1 MDFIALSYIDII
13 NAQVLN
19 EKYNAQI
26 QNRLECHHSIIIC
39 TNWGSTSNETNWN
52 DFKSQN
58 LLPI

>member
-39 TNWGSTSNETNWN
+39 TN
-52 DFKSQN
+52 
-58 LLPI
+58 